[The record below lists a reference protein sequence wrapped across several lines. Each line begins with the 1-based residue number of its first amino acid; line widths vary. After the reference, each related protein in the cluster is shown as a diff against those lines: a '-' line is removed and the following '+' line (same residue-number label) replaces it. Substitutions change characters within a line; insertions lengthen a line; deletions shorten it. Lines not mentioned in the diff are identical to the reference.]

1 MNFANSSGFGR
12 PAMPVSERSFPSPR
26 ARLLLIEDDLEIA
39 GELASDLT
47 DRGYEVQHAATGTQ
61 GAVEARRGNFD
72 LLIVDVMLPETDG
85 LSVIE
90 GLRRDGIGVPVL
102 VISALGAVHDRVRGL
117 QIGGDDYVTK
127 PFALMEIA
135 ARVDALLRRPL
146 ETRATTLRV
155 GPLELDLIT
164 RTARRGGRAI
174 ESSPRANSSCWTISC
189 AARIALSPAP
199 CCSRMSGITGFCPK
213 PTSWT
218 FISAICAAR
227 STVLARGRCC

>member
-1 MNFANSSGFGR
+1 
-12 PAMPVSERSFPSPR
+12 
-26 ARLLLIEDDLEIA
+26 
-39 GELASDLT
+39 
-47 DRGYEVQHAATGTQ
+47 
-61 GAVEARRGNFD
+61 
-72 LLIVDVMLPETDG
+72 MLPETDG
-85 LSVIE
+85 LAVIE

-164 RTARRGGRAI
+164 RIAHRAGRAVELSNSEFKLLDYFMRRPDRLI
-174 ESSPRANSSCWTISC
+174 TRPMLLEDVWHYKFLPETNLVDVHIGHLRRKIDGPGEGPMLLSVRGMGFILRA
-189 AARIALSPAP
+189 P
-199 CCSRMSGITGFCPK
+199 G
-213 PTSWT
+213 
-218 FISAICAAR
+218 
-227 STVLARGRCC
+227 